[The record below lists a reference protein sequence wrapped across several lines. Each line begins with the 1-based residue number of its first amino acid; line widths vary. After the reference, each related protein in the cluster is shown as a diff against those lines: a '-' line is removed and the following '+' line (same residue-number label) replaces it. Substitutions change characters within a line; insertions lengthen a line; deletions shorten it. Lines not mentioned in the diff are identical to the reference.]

1 MKIHITASGYV
12 RILIF
17 LLLFGWLLQ
26 GCMTSGKD
34 KPVADSDSITTH
46 LDKVKENLDPLN
58 FQAPVEF
65 SESTQEYFSYYGLEI
80 DGVEHIFGT
89 FSASDKILAAHIFKP
104 KESKGTVI
112 LLHGY
117 GDHTGVWKHVINAMV
132 EERYTVAVYDHPGH
146 GLSSGARA
154 SINDFSEYVS
164 VLEDFLRIARVHLPG
179 PYHLV
184 AHSMGGAVTLDYLL
198 TEEQPGVEKVILI
211 APLVHSSYWHLSRFG
226 HSLGKHVTDSVPRA
240 SQNASSDE
248 EYLMLTEKDP
258 LLARRVA
265 MKWFSALVE
274 WNQKILSY
282 EPSTLPIRVIQ
293 GTADTAVDWKYNLEF
308 IMEKFPNADIILI
321 ENGGHQ
327 LMNESLPMRAEI
339 INLMVDYLKGK
350 AHDTKR

>member
-1 MKIHITASGYV
+1 MKIHITASGYA
-12 RILIF
+12 RILTT
-17 LLLFGWLLQ
+17 LLLFGCLLQ
-26 GCMTSGKD
+26 GCMTPNKD
-34 KPVADSDSITTH
+34 SVAGDPGSITTH
-46 LDKVKENLDPLN
+46 LIKVKKNLGPLN
-58 FQAPVEF
+58 FQTPVEF
-65 SESTQEYFSYYGLEI
+65 SESTQEYFSYYGLKI
-80 DGVEHIFGT
+80 DGAEHIFGT
-89 FSASDKILAAHIFKP
+89 FNASDKILAAHIFKP

-117 GDHTGVWKHVINAMV
+117 GDHTGVWKHVISAV
-132 EERYTVAVYDHPGH
+132 VKERYTVAVYDHPGH

-154 SINDFSEYVS
+154 SIDDFSEYVS
-164 VLEDFLRIARVHLPG
+164 ILKDFLRIARVHLPG

-198 TEEQPGVEKVILI
+198 TVKQPGVEKVVLI

-240 SQNASSDE
+240 SQNASSDA

-258 LLARRVA
+258 LQAREVA

-274 WNQKILSY
+274 WNQRILSY

-293 GTADTAVDWKYNLEF
+293 GTADTAVDWKYNVEF
-308 IMEKFPNADIILI
+308 IMEKFSNADIILI

-339 INLMVDYLKGK
+339 INLVVDYLNGLAKQ
-350 AHDTKR
+350 

>member
-1 MKIHITASGYV
+1 MKIHGIASSYV
-12 RILIF
+12 QILTT
-17 LLLFGWLLQ
+17 LLLFGCLLQ
-26 GCMTSGKD
+26 GCMTPGKD
-34 KPVADSDSITTH
+34 TPAADSGSITTH
-46 LDKVKENLDPLN
+46 LDKVKEDLDPLN
-58 FQAPVEF
+58 FTTPVEF
-65 SESTQEYFSYYGLEI
+65 SESTHEYFSYYGLEI
-80 DGVEHIFGT
+80 DGAEHIFGT
-89 FSASDKILAAHIFKP
+89 FSASDKILAAHVFKP

-117 GDHTGVWKHVINAMV
+117 GDHTGVWKHVISIV
-132 EERYTVAVYDHPGH
+132 VKERYTVAVYDHPGH

-198 TEEQPGVEKVILI
+198 TVEQPGVEKVVLI

-240 SQNASSDE
+240 SQDASSDE
-248 EYLMLTEKDP
+248 EYLRLTEKDP
-258 LLARRVA
+258 LQSRQVA

-274 WNQKILSY
+274 WNQRILSY

-293 GTADTAVDWKYNLEF
+293 GTADTAVDWKYNIEF
-308 IMEKFPNADIILI
+308 IKEKFPNADIILI

-327 LMNESLPMRAEI
+327 LMNESLPMRAEV
-339 INLMVDYLKGK
+339 INLVVDYLNGL
-350 AHDTKR
+350 TKQ

>member
-1 MKIHITASGYV
+1 MKLHLTAPGYV

-17 LLLFGWLLQ
+17 LLLSGWLLQ
-26 GCMTSGKD
+26 GCMTPDKDNSAVDSG
-34 KPVADSDSITTH
+34 SITTH
-46 LDKVKENLDPLN
+46 LDKVKEDLDPLT
-58 FQAPVEF
+58 FQAPVPF
-65 SESTQEYFSYYGLEI
+65 SESTQEYFRYYGLEV
-80 DGVEHIFGT
+80 DGAEHIFGT
-89 FSASDKILAAHIFKP
+89 FNASDKILAAHIFKA
-104 KESKGTVI
+104 KESRGTVI

-154 SINDFSEYVS
+154 SIDDFSEYVAG
-164 VLEDFLRIARVHLPG
+164 LKNFLRIVRGHLPG

-198 TEEQPGVEKVILI
+198 TAEQPGVEKVVLI

-226 HSLGKHVTDSVPRA
+226 HYLGKHVTDSVPRA

-248 EYLMLTEKDP
+248 EYLMFTEEDP

-274 WNQKILSY
+274 WNQRILSY

-293 GTADTAVDWKYNLEF
+293 GTADTAVDWEYNVTF
-308 IMEKFPNADIILI
+308 IKEKFLNAEIIFI

-327 LMNESLPMRAEI
+327 LMNEPLPMRAKV
-339 INLMVDYLKGK
+339 INLVVDYLNGTAKQ
-350 AHDTKR
+350 

>member
-1 MKIHITASGYV
+1 MKIHITASGYA

-17 LLLFGWLLQ
+17 LLFFGCLLQ
-26 GCMTSGKD
+26 GCMTSSKD

-46 LDKVKENLDPLN
+46 LDKVKEDLDPLN
-58 FQAPVEF
+58 FPAPVEF
-65 SESTQEYFSYYGLEI
+65 SESIQEYFSYYGLEI
-80 DGVEHIFGT
+80 DDTEHIFGT
-89 FSASDKILAAHIFKP
+89 FNSSNKILAAHIFKP

-117 GDHTGVWKHVINAMV
+117 GDHTGVWKHVISAV
-132 EERYTVAVYDHPGH
+132 VKERYTVAVYDHPGH

-154 SINDFSEYVS
+154 SIDDFSEYVS
-164 VLEDFLRIARVHLPG
+164 VLKDFLRIARVHLQG

-198 TEEQPGVEKVILI
+198 TVEQPGVEKVVLI

-258 LLARRVA
+258 LQAREVA

-274 WNQKILSY
+274 WNQRILSY
-282 EPSTLPIRVIQ
+282 EPSPLPIRVVQ
-293 GTADTAVDWKYNLEF
+293 GTADTAVDWKYNVEF
-308 IMEKFPNADIILI
+308 IMETFPNADIILI

-327 LMNESLPMRAEI
+327 LMNEPLPMRTEI
-339 INLMVDYLKGK
+339 INLVVDYLKGLAK
-350 AHDTKR
+350 Q

>member
-1 MKIHITASGYV
+1 MKTHVPASGYV
-12 RILIF
+12 RIVIF
-17 LLLFGWLLQ
+17 LLFFGCLLQ
-26 GCMTSGKD
+26 GCMTPVKDRVATDSG
-34 KPVADSDSITTH
+34 SITTH
-46 LDKVKENLDPLN
+46 LNKVKEDLGPLN
-58 FQAPVEF
+58 FQTPLPF
-65 SESTQEYFSYYGLEI
+65 SESTNEYFNYYGLKI
-80 DGVEHIFGT
+80 GGAEHIFGT
-89 FSASDKILAAHIFKP
+89 FRAGDKILAAHIFKP
-104 KESKGTVI
+104 KESQGTVI

-117 GDHTGVWKHVINAMV
+117 GDHTGVWKHVISTV
-132 EERYTVAVYDHPGH
+132 VKERYTVAVYDHPGH

-154 SINDFSEYVS
+154 LIDDFSEYVS

-198 TEEQPGVEKVILI
+198 TVDQPGVEKVILI

-248 EYLMLTEKDP
+248 EYLRLTEKDP
-258 LLARRVA
+258 LQARQVT

-274 WNQKILSY
+274 WNQRILSY

-308 IMEKFPNADIILI
+308 IKEKFPNAEIILM

-327 LMNESLPMRAEI
+327 LMNASPPMRTEVM
-339 INLMVDYLKGK
+339 NLVVDFLKGK
-350 AHDTKR
+350 AKQ

>member
-1 MKIHITASGYV
+1 MKIHITASGYA

-17 LLLFGWLLQ
+17 LLFFGCLLQ
-26 GCMTSGKD
+26 GCMTSGKG
-34 KPVADSDSITTH
+34 KVVADSDSIATH
-46 LDKVKENLDPLN
+46 LEKVKENLDPLN
-58 FQAPVEF
+58 FQAPVPF

-80 DGVEHIFGT
+80 DGAEHIFGT

-117 GDHTGVWKHVINAMV
+117 GDHTGVWRHVISAV
-132 EERYTVAVYDHPGH
+132 VQERYTVAVYDHPGH

-154 SINDFSEYVS
+154 SIDDFSEYVS
-164 VLEDFLRIARVHLPG
+164 ALEDFLRIARVDLPG

-198 TEEQPGVEKVILI
+198 TAEQPSVEKVVLI

-240 SQNASSDE
+240 SQNASADE
-248 EYLMLTEKDP
+248 EYLMSTEKDP
-258 LLARRVA
+258 LQARQVA
-265 MKWFSALVE
+265 MKWFSALIE
-274 WNQKILSY
+274 WNQRILSY

-293 GTADTAVDWKYNLEF
+293 GTADTAVDWNYNVEF

-339 INLMVDYLKGK
+339 INLVVDYLNGI
-350 AHDTKR
+350 ANQ

>member
-1 MKIHITASGYV
+1 MKRHITASGYV
-12 RILIF
+12 RIVIF
-17 LLLFGWLLQ
+17 LLLSGWLLQ

-34 KPVADSDSITTH
+34 QPAADSGSITNN
-46 LDKVKENLDPLN
+46 LDKVKEDLAPLT
-58 FQAPVEF
+58 FQAPAPV
-65 SESTQEYFSYYGLEI
+65 SESTQEYFGYYGLEI
-80 DGVEHIFGT
+80 DGAEHIFGT
-89 FSASDKILAAHIFKP
+89 FNSSDKILAAHIFKP

-117 GDHTGVWKHVINAMV
+117 GDHSGVWKHVISAV
-132 EERYTVAVYDHPGH
+132 VKERYTVAVYDHPGH
-146 GLSSGARA
+146 GISSGARA
-154 SINDFSEYVS
+154 SIDDFSEYVS
-164 VLEDFLRIARVHLPG
+164 VLKDFLRISRVHLPG

-198 TEEQPGVEKVILI
+198 TVKQPGVEKVVLI

-248 EYLMLTEKDP
+248 EYLMLIEKDP
-258 LLARRVA
+258 LQARQVA

-274 WNQKILSY
+274 WNQRILSY
-282 EPSTLPIRVIQ
+282 EPSTFPIRVIQ
-293 GTADTAVDWKYNLEF
+293 GIADTAVDWKYNVEF

-327 LMNESLPMRAEI
+327 LMNESLPMRAKI
-339 INLMVDYLKGK
+339 INLVLDYLKGLAK
-350 AHDTKR
+350 Q

>member
-1 MKIHITASGYV
+1 MTPGKDTRTADSGSITIHI
-12 RILIF
+12 
-17 LLLFGWLLQ
+17 
-26 GCMTSGKD
+26 
-34 KPVADSDSITTH
+34 
-46 LDKVKENLDPLN
+46 DKVKEDLGPLN
-58 FQAPVEF
+58 FQTPPPFA
-65 SESTQEYFSYYGLEI
+65 ESTHEYFSYYGLEI
-80 DGVEHIFGT
+80 DGAEHIFGT
-89 FSASDKILAAHIFKP
+89 FSVSDKILAAHIFKP

-117 GDHTGVWKHVINAMV
+117 GDHTGVWKHVISIV
-132 EERYTVAVYDHPGH
+132 VKERYTVAVYDHPGH

-154 SINDFSEYVS
+154 SIDDFSEYVS

-198 TEEQPGVEKVILI
+198 SVDQPGVEKVVLI

-226 HSLGKHVTDSVPRA
+226 HSLGKYVTDSAPRA

-258 LLARRVA
+258 LQARQVA

-274 WNQKILSY
+274 WNQRILSY
-282 EPSTLPIRVIQ
+282 GPSTLPIRVIQ

-308 IMEKFPNADIILI
+308 IKEKFPNVDIILI

-327 LMNESLPMRAEI
+327 LMNESLPMRAEV
-339 INLMVDYLKGK
+339 INLVVDYLKGLAK
-350 AHDTKR
+350 Q

>member
-1 MKIHITASGYV
+1 MKIHITASDYV

-17 LLLFGWLLQ
+17 LLFFGCLLQ
-26 GCMTSGKD
+26 GCLTSTKD
-34 KPVADSDSITTH
+34 KPVADSNSITTH
-46 LDKVKENLDPLN
+46 LDKVKEDLGPLN
-58 FQAPVEF
+58 FQAPEPF
-65 SESTQEYFSYYGLEI
+65 SESTQEYFRYYSLEI
-80 DGVEHIFGT
+80 DGAEHIFGT
-89 FSASDKILAAHIFKP
+89 FNASDKILAAHIFKP

-117 GDHTGVWKHVINAMV
+117 GDHTGVWRHVISALVKEGYM
-132 EERYTVAVYDHPGH
+132 VAVYDHPGH

-154 SINDFSEYVS
+154 SIDDFSEYVS
-164 VLEDFLRIARVHLPG
+164 ALVDFLRIARVHLPE

-198 TEEQPGVEKVILI
+198 TVEQPGVEKVILI

-226 HSLGKHVTDSVPRA
+226 HSLGKHVTDSVPRV

-265 MKWFSALVE
+265 MKWFSALIE
-274 WNQKILSY
+274 WNQRILSY

-293 GTADTAVDWKYNLEF
+293 GTADTAVDWEYNVEF

-327 LMNESLPMRAEI
+327 LMNEPVPMRAEVT
-339 INLMVDYLKGK
+339 NLVVDYLNGIAKQ
-350 AHDTKR
+350 

>member
-1 MKIHITASGYV
+1 MKIHGTASSCV
-12 RILIF
+12 RILTF
-17 LLLFGWLLQ
+17 LLFLGCILQ
-26 GCMTSGKD
+26 GCMTPDKD
-34 KPVADSDSITTH
+34 TPVADSGSITIH
-46 LDKVKENLDPLN
+46 LDKVKEDLEPLN
-58 FQAPVEF
+58 FQTPPPF
-65 SESTQEYFSYYGLEI
+65 SKSTHEYFSYYGLEI
-80 DGVEHIFGT
+80 DGAEHIFGT
-89 FSASDKILAAHIFKP
+89 FSVSDKILSAHIFKP

-117 GDHTGVWKHVINAMV
+117 ADHTGVWRHVIRTV
-132 EERYTVAVYDHPGH
+132 VKERYTVAVYDHPGH

-154 SINDFSEYVS
+154 SIDDFSEYVS

-198 TEEQPGVEKVILI
+198 TVDQPGVEKVVLI

-258 LLARRVA
+258 LQARQVA

-274 WNQKILSY
+274 WNQRILSY

-293 GTADTAVDWKYNLEF
+293 GTADTAVDWKYNVEF
-308 IMEKFPNADIILI
+308 IKDKFPNADIILI

-327 LMNESLPMRAEI
+327 LMNESLPMRAEV
-339 INLMVDYLKGK
+339 INLMVDYLKGLAK
-350 AHDTKR
+350 Q

>member
-1 MKIHITASGYV
+1 
-12 RILIF
+12 
-17 LLLFGWLLQ
+17 
-26 GCMTSGKD
+26 MTSGKD
-34 KPVADSDSITTH
+34 KPAVDSGSITTH
-46 LDKVKENLDPLN
+46 LDKVKEDLGPLT
-58 FQAPVEF
+58 FQAQAPF
-65 SESTQEYFSYYGLEI
+65 SESTQEYFGYYGLES
-80 DGVEHIFGT
+80 DGAEHIFGT
-89 FSASDKILAAHIFKP
+89 FNSSDKILVAHIFKP

-117 GDHTGVWKHVINAMV
+117 GDHIGVWKHVISAMV
-132 EERYTVAVYDHPGH
+132 KERYTVAMYDHPGH

-154 SINDFSEYVS
+154 SIDDFSEYVS
-164 VLEDFLRIARVHLPG
+164 ALEDFLRIARVHLPG

-184 AHSMGGAVTLDYLL
+184 AHSMGGAVILDYLL
-198 TEEQPGVEKVILI
+198 TVEQPGVGKIVLL

-248 EYLMLTEKDP
+248 EYLMSTEKDP

-274 WNQKILSY
+274 WNQRMLSY
-282 EPSTLPIRVIQ
+282 EPSTLPIRVMQ
-293 GTADTAVDWKYNLEF
+293 GTADTAVDWKYNVAF

-327 LMNESLPMRAEI
+327 LMNESLPMRAEVI
-339 INLMVDYLKGK
+339 DLVVDYLNGIAKQ
-350 AHDTKR
+350 